1 MATLEVSCSALP
13 SPQKP
18 SVHICVEQS
27 ESAVHGD
34 PSDKPSSS
42 GNHFWTRLCG
52 SIVGKGVGDGVGA
65 KLGAGVGCTVG
76 FGVGIG
82 VLSQYQPEQPA

>member
-1 MATLEVSCSALP
+1 MHFRGKRPIPHL
-13 SPQKP
+13 QKK
-18 SVHICVEQS
+18 SL
-27 ESAVHGD
+27 
-34 PSDKPSSS
+34 SSS
-42 GNHFWTRLCG
+42 ARPAAALRDHFWTRLCG

-65 KLGAGVGCTVG
+65 KLGTGVGCTVG